1 VKELCELFPFQISGA
16 HLMNAYSCFF
26 AGVLPLEVKNN
37 WQASL
42 SGGSSVHSTC
52 GHTIHQLR
60 GMYRQD
66 EGK

>member
-1 VKELCELFPFQISGA
+1 MLTVVCCS
-16 HLMNAYSCFF
+16 
-26 AGVLPLEVKNN
+26 VLPLEVKNN

-42 SGGSSVHSTC
+42 SGGNSVQSTC

-60 GMYRQD
+60 VMYRQD